1 MIIKYFNLKKEF
13 NKKIDLYLLYGENTG
28 LIEEVINTILKPHF
42 SNNIFTYN
50 EDEVLDNIDTFK
62 EQICTKSFFE
72 NDRVIIINKS
82 SDKILN
88 IVTYI
93 LEKKIDDLKLI
104 LKSDLLE
111 KKSKLR
117 VFFEKSEHAIIV
129 PFYEDDQKTLT
140 SLAQILLSKNKIK
153 ITQENLN
160 IIVKRASGNR
170 INLKNELNKIINYC
184 QNKSSINHEEIVK
197 ITNLADNFRISD
209 LVDNYLLNNKKI
221 LINILNENNTSEED
235 NIIIIKIFLNKLKKL
250 KKLRENIYNENLEKA
265 ISEFKP
271 PIFWK
276 DKEIIKKQLQS
287 LNLKQINILIKHLNY
302 LELKIKKNFGASK
315 KILSNFLIE
324 KIPTINNYF

>member
-1 MIIKYFNLKKEF
+1 MIYKYFNLKKEL
-13 NKKIDLYLLYGENTG
+13 NKKINFYLLYGQNTG
-28 LIEEVINTILKPHF
+28 LIEEVLNTILKPSF

-50 EDEVLDNIDTFK
+50 EDEVLDNIDAFK
-62 EQICTKSFFE
+62 EKIYTKSFFE
-72 NDRVIIINKS
+72 NEKVIIINKT

-88 IVTYI
+88 IVTHI

-117 VFFEKSEHAIIV
+117 VYFEKSEHAIIV
-129 PFYEDDQKTLT
+129 PFYEDDQKSLT
-140 SLAQILLSKNKIK
+140 NLAQILLTKNKIK

-184 QNKSSINHEEIVK
+184 QNKSSISQEEILK

-209 LVDNYLLNNKKI
+209 LVDSYLSNNKKK
-221 LINILNENNTSEED
+221 LINILNENNVSNED
-235 NIIIIKIFLNKLKKL
+235 DILIIKTFLNKLKRL
-250 KKLRENIYNENLEKA
+250 KKLRENMVNKNLEKA

-271 PIFWK
+271 PIFWRDK
-276 DKEIIKKQLQS
+276 DIIKKQLQF
-287 LNLKQINILIKHLNY
+287 LDLKQINILIKYLNY
-302 LELKIKKNFGASK
+302 LELEIKKNFEISK
-315 KILSNFLIE
+315 KIINNFLIE
-324 KIPTINNYF
+324 KINTVNNFF